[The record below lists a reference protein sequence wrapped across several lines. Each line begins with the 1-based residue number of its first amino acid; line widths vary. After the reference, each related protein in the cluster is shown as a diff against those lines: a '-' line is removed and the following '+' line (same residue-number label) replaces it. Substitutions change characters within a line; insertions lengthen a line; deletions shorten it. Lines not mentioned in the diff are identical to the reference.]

1 MKALL
6 VLIQS
11 IFQSGDNQF
20 QIVFAHKNGF
30 HEALKQLLVGDTNF
44 RRYIRAFFRQNLTYK
59 QPAID
64 DQDSDFEFLLKEQ
77 ESSGESKW
85 KKFLNDNLK
94 LRNLNKE
101 KVEDFLMRQESQTHM
116 ANYSLQEQD
125 FANDE
130 LLDDFRERTMSIA
143 MRTQQ
148 DINSEFDL
156 DSQFNDELLL
166 DEMLPSRHLLE
177 IQMTSCDPSRSIS
190 PNHQLSLELQE
201 VFNKINKKPQI
212 D

>member
-1 MKALL
+1 
-6 VLIQS
+6 
-11 IFQSGDNQF
+11 
-20 QIVFAHKNGF
+20 
-30 HEALKQLLVGDTNF
+30 
-44 RRYIRAFFRQNLTYK
+44 
-59 QPAID
+59 
-64 DQDSDFEFLLKEQ
+64 
-77 ESSGESKW
+77 
-85 KKFLNDNLK
+85 LK

-190 PNHQLSLELQE
+190 PNH
-201 VFNKINKKPQI
+201 
-212 D
+212 